1 VRFIAPCICTQ
12 CTNQHKNATCFS
24 LLTYAQMT
32 FKFILPLPGDW
43 RKIPNSFVGIH
54 VNSLARQNKQDVLQL
69 HLGPNPGLDPS
80 RNPGPSMGQIS
91 RHGVIDSDP
100 NCRCMALSLRQQ
112 SVRFLD
118 ERRK

>member
-1 VRFIAPCICTQ
+1 MRFIAPCICTQ

-32 FKFILPLPGDW
+32 FKFILPVPGDW
-43 RKIPNSFVGIH
+43 RKIPNSFVGRPIH

-80 RNPGPSMGQIS
+80 RNPGPSMG
-91 RHGVIDSDP
+91 
-100 NCRCMALSLRQQ
+100 
-112 SVRFLD
+112 
-118 ERRK
+118 RRIMDVSFPCTFVPRNETTTQ